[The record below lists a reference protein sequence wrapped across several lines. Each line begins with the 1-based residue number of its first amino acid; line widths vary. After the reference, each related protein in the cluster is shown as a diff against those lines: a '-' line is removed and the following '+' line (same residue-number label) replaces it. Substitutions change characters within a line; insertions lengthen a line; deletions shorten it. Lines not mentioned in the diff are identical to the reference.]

1 MSTEVK
7 VPTLPES
14 VSDATV
20 AKWHKKAGDSV
31 KRDENLVDLETDK
44 VVLEVPAPAD
54 GVLESIAAEEGETV
68 NADDVLGKIAEGE
81 SGDDSSDDSESE
93 SESDDDKERKKKSS
107 NGEKSED
114 DEKSKGKDKEKEKEK
129 EKDKDKDKDKDKEKP
144 DDKKESA
151 DKDGKSSQKQ
161 DKKDSGD
168 GGKTSHEAPDGADK
182 LAPSV
187 RKLVTEHGIDPN
199 EIEGSGRDGR
209 ITKTDVLRH
218 IGTSGETGGARPEE
232 RVKMSR
238 LRQRVSERMKEA
250 QNTAAILTSFNEVD
264 LHEVMQIRSRYKDA
278 FQKRHG
284 VKLGLMSFF
293 VKACCEALD
302 KHPVVNAS
310 VDGDEIVY
318 HGYQDI
324 GIAVSTDR
332 GLMVPILRNAG
343 HMGLAQIES
352 QINEYAEKARSG
364 KIQLEDLQGGTF
376 SITNGGVFGSLLST
390 PLLNPPQSAILGMHT
405 IKQRPVAIDGE
416 IVVRPMMYI
425 ALSYD
430 HRIIDGKDAVQFLVA
445 VKEALE
451 DPARMLLGL

>member
-20 AKWHKKAGDSV
+20 AKWHKQAGDPV

-54 GVLESIAAEEGETV
+54 GTLEAIDAEEGETV
-68 NADDVLGKIAEGE
+68 TADQVLGRIAEGGDSDDAE
-81 SGDDSSDDSESE
+81 AGKSEADRPAQEAPDDSDSEEPESKEDESKASDDSGRDEPPESDEAGRSE
-93 SESDDDKERKKKSS
+93 SE
-107 NGEKSED
+107 G
-114 DEKSKGKDKEKEKEK
+114 
-129 EKDKDKDKDKDKEKP
+129 
-144 DDKKESA
+144 SA
-151 DKDGKSSQKQ
+151 
-161 DKKDSGD
+161 
-168 GGKTSHEAPDGADK
+168 TAEPPEGADK
-182 LAPSV
+182 LAPAV
-187 RKLVTEHGIDPN
+187 RRLVTEHNLDPSG
-199 EIEGSGRDGR
+199 IEGSGRDGR
-209 ITKTDVLRH
+209 ITKADVLRH
-218 IGTSGETGGARPEE
+218 VSGGAAAAGPRPEE

-238 LRQRVSERMKEA
+238 LRQRISERMKEA

-284 VKLGLMSFF
+284 VKLGFMSFF

-324 GIAVSTDR
+324 GIAVSTER
-332 GLMVPILRNAG
+332 GLMVPILRDAG
-343 HMGLAQIES
+343 HMSLADIEAQIS
-352 QINEYAEKARSG
+352 EYAAQARDG

-390 PLLNPPQSAILGMHT
+390 PLLNPPQSAILGMHA
-405 IKQRPVAIDGE
+405 IKERPVAIDGE
-416 IVVRPMMYI
+416 VVVRPMMYI

-445 VKEALE
+445 IKEALE